1 MNKQLYNLSAGSKGQ
16 EGIQNK
22 AGHKIV
28 QNGEE
33 MKFLWGLREYLL
45 CPEIEQTL

>member
-1 MNKQLYNLSAGSKGQ
+1 MNKQLYNSSAGSKGQ

-22 AGHKIV
+22 AGYKIV